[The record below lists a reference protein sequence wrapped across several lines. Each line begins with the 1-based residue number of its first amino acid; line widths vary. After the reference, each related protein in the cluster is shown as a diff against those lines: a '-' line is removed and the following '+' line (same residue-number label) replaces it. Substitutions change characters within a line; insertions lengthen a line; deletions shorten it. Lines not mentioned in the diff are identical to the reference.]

1 MSTIPRVTP
10 ADFAPPPVI
19 DRLRSRSMIV
29 GGVFAALAII
39 GAIMNTRLFLQA
51 YLVGFMFWLGV
62 TLGSLVLLMLQYTS
76 GGNWGILGR
85 RFWEAA
91 TKTLPLMFLLW
102 LPLVFGMKIL
112 FPWSTMKPEELV
124 ADRAKYWLNPT
135 LFVIRGVVYFVL
147 WGFWAWRLN
156 RWSRIEEEGLA
167 TPQRFVGIQNF
178 SGAGIVMYGL
188 TITFASVDWVMSLNP
203 MWWST
208 VWGML
213 FMVGEAL
220 TAFAFAIWLLAQLS
234 PIEPMSR
241 IFKTDF
247 FHDYGKLMFA
257 FVVLWAYLSF
267 AQWLIIWSGNITEE
281 IRWYLDRVHGH
292 WKIISTGLIFF
303 HFVLPFALMLS
314 RNLKRQPRKLVR
326 MAVWIMLVRLVDL
339 FWLIQPSFHA
349 SVEQH
354 GAIETLAPI
363 GWPVILMNV
372 VNILAIGG
380 IWLTVFF
387 SYLNKRAI
395 LPVRDPHFVEMV
407 EAKHG

>member
-1 MSTIPRVTP
+1 
-10 ADFAPPPVI
+10 
-19 DRLRSRSMIV
+19 MIV
-29 GGVFAALAII
+29 GGVFAVLAII
-39 GAIMNTRLFLQA
+39 GAIVDTKLFLQA
-51 YLVGFMFWLGV
+51 YLVGFMFWLGL
-62 TLGSLVLLMLQYTS
+62 TLGSMTLLMLQYTS
-76 GGNWGILGR
+76 GGNWGIIGR

-91 TKTLPLMFLLW
+91 TKTLRLMFVLW
-102 LPLVFGMKIL
+102 LPIVFGMKDI
-112 FPWSTMKPEELV
+112 FPWYKMSGDELLP
-124 ADRAKYWLNPT
+124 DRKALWLNPK
-135 LFVIRGVVYFVL
+135 LFVVRGIIYFIL
-147 WGFWAWRLN
+147 WGLWAWRLN
-156 RWSRIEEEGLA
+156 RWSRTEEDGLR
-167 TPQRFVGIQNF
+167 TPQKFISIQNF

-213 FMVGEAL
+213 FMVGQCL
-220 TAFAFAIWLLAQLS
+220 TAFAFTIWLLAQLS

-267 AQWLIIWSGNITEE
+267 SQWLVIWQANITEE

-292 WKIISTGLIFF
+292 WWWVATGLIFF
-303 HFVLPFALMLS
+303 HFVLPFALLLS
-314 RNLKRQPRKLVR
+314 RNLKRQPHRLVR

-339 FWLIQPSFHA
+339 FWQVQPSFHTQGI
-349 SVEQH
+349 VVH
-354 GAIETLAPI
+354 GATETLAPLNWQI
-363 GWPVILMNV
+363 VLMNI
-372 VNILAIGG
+372 VNVLAIGG
-380 IWLTVFF
+380 IWLTLFF
-387 SYLNKRAI
+387 WFLNKRAI

>member
-1 MSTIPRVTP
+1 MSVITNVKP

-29 GGVFAALAII
+29 GGVFVVLAII
-39 GAIMNTRLFLQA
+39 GAIVDTKLFLQA

-62 TLGSLVLLMLQYTS
+62 TLGSLTLLMLQYTS
-76 GGNWGILGR
+76 GGNWGIIGR

-91 TKTLPLMFLLW
+91 TKTLPLMFVLW
-102 LPLVFGMKIL
+102 LPIVFGMKTL
-112 FPWSTMKPEELV
+112 FPWVSMSGEDLLP
-124 ADRAKYWLNPT
+124 DRKALWLNPK
-135 LFVIRGVVYFVL
+135 LFIVRGIIYFIL
-147 WGFWAWRLN
+147 WGLWAWRLN
-156 RWSRIEEEGLA
+156 RWSQTEEDGLA
-167 TPQRFVGIQNF
+167 TPQKFVRIQNF

-213 FMVGEAL
+213 FMVGQCL
-220 TAFAFAIWLLAQLS
+220 TAFAFTIWLLAQLS

-257 FVVLWAYLSF
+257 FVILWAYLSF
-267 AQWLIIWSGNITEE
+267 SQWLVIWQGNITEE

-292 WKIISTGLIFF
+292 WKIVATGLIFF
-303 HFVLPFALMLS
+303 HFVLPFALLLS
-314 RNLKRQPRKLVR
+314 RNLKRQPHRLVR

-339 FWLIQPSFHA
+339 FWQVQPSFHSA
-349 SVEQH
+349 VKEH
-354 GAIETLAPI
+354 GAIETLAPLNWQI
-363 GWPVILMNV
+363 VLMNI
-372 VNILAIGG
+372 VNVLAIGG
-380 IWLTVFF
+380 IWLTLFF
-387 SYLNKRAI
+387 WHLNKRAI

>member
-1 MSTIPRVTP
+1 
-10 ADFAPPPVI
+10 
-19 DRLRSRSMIV
+19 MIV
-29 GGVFAALAII
+29 GGLFAVLAII
-39 GAIMNTRLFLQA
+39 GAVVNIKLFMQA
-51 YLVGFMFWLGV
+51 YLVAFMFWLGV
-62 TLGSLVLLMLQYTS
+62 TLGCLVLLMLQYTS
-76 GGNWGILGR
+76 GGNWGIIGR

-91 TKTLPLMFLLW
+91 IKTLPLMFLLW
-102 LPLVFGMKIL
+102 LPLVFGMKII
-112 FPWSTMKPEELV
+112 FPWTHMKPEELV
-124 ADRAKYWLNPT
+124 SDRAKYWLNPT
-135 LFVIRGVVYFVL
+135 LFVVRGIIYFLL
-147 WGFWAWRLN
+147 WGLWAWRLN
-156 RWSRIEEEGLA
+156 NWSRTEEEGRS
-167 TPQRFVGIQNF
+167 TPQRFVSIQNF

-188 TITFASVDWVMSLNP
+188 TITFASVDWIMSLNP

-208 VWGML
+208 VWGMV

-220 TAFAFAIWLLAQLS
+220 TAFAFTIWLLAQLS
-234 PIEPMSR
+234 PIEPMRR

-267 AQWLIIWSGNITEE
+267 SQWLVIWQANISEE

-292 WKIISTGLIFF
+292 WKIVATGLIFF
-303 HFVLPFALMLS
+303 HFVLPFAILLS
-314 RNLKRQPRKLVR
+314 RNLKRQPRKLMW

-339 FWLIQPSFHA
+339 FWLVQPSFHTPGI
-349 SVEQH
+349 VQH
-354 GAIETLAPI
+354 GNTDTLAPI
-363 GWPVILMNV
+363 SAPIILMNV

-387 SYLNKRAI
+387 WYLNKRAI